1 MARRKRTSARSA
13 QPKFVYPEAA
23 GIDIGA
29 RELYVAVHPD
39 RNPRPIRVFRT
50 FTQDLHALARWLE
63 RCQVQSVAMESTG
76 VYWIPVYQVLEAS
89 GFDVV
94 LVNARHVHS
103 VPGRKSDVADCEWL
117 RYLHSVG
124 LLRGSF
130 RPADEICVVRT
141 LVRHR
146 ETLVRGASQST
157 QHMQKAMDQMNVR
170 LHHAVTDITGLSG
183 LRIID
188 AILAGERD
196 PARLADLAHKRI
208 KASRKT
214 LMAALEG
221 NWREE
226 LLLTLRQARETYAHY
241 QRLIGECDQQINAL
255 IRAFERDL
263 AGPQEPGSDVEA
275 GSAKPSSRRAG
286 SLRTQLKALLGT
298 DLMLIPGVAEK
309 TALVLFAEIGPDLSR
324 FPSSA
329 HFASWLGL
337 CPKNKI
343 SGGKVLSSKIGPG
356 AQRAAQA
363 LRWATQSL
371 YRSKS
376 NLGQSFRRLR
386 ARVGAPAAVVATAHK
401 LARIIYRL
409 ITDRVDYEEG
419 KITESEHQ
427 NRRRFERRVR
437 NQARL
442 LGYKLVPRES

>member
-1 MARRKRTSARSA
+1 MT
-13 QPKFVYPEAA
+13 
-23 GIDIGA
+23 
-29 RELYVAVHPD
+29 
-39 RNPRPIRVFRT
+39 
-50 FTQDLHALARWLE
+50 
-63 RCQVQSVAMESTG
+63 
-76 VYWIPVYQVLEAS
+76 
-89 GFDVV
+89 
-94 LVNARHVHS
+94 
-103 VPGRKSDVADCEWL
+103 
-117 RYLHSVG
+117 
-124 LLRGSF
+124 
-130 RPADEICVVRT
+130 
-141 LVRHR
+141 
-146 ETLVRGASQST
+146 
-157 QHMQKAMDQMNVR
+157 
-170 LHHAVTDITGLSG
+170 
-183 LRIID
+183 
-188 AILAGERD
+188 
-196 PARLADLAHKRI
+196 
-208 KASRKT
+208 
-214 LMAALEG
+214 
-221 NWREE
+221 
-226 LLLTLRQARETYAHY
+226 
-241 QRLIGECDQQINAL
+241 
-255 IRAFERDL
+255 L